1 MTVRVYS
8 GEVMVEEIVCT
19 SEEQVQKV
27 VDYWHDEGFKVR
39 VFE

>member
-8 GEVMVEEIVCT
+8 GECLIEEIVCT

-27 VDYWHDEGFKVR
+27 ADYWSDEGFKVR
-39 VFE
+39 IA